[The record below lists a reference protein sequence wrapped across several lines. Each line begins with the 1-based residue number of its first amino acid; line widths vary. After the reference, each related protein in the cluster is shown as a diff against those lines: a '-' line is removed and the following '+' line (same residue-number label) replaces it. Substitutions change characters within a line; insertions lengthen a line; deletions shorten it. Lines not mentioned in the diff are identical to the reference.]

1 MLCGGDG
8 KHMGQCTRL
17 YWTGCFRNI
26 NGIKCIHLPGFS
38 LDCFWGWIEG
48 HLEFEYMSCGT
59 WIVLDP
65 TIKPWILNTWN
76 VDHSK
81 SGSRVETVFSDQ
93 LISGWFW
100 FLLFFQ
106 MWIIINPIWFET
118 WIFSNLFC
126 FETWN
131 MFIVL
136 TPGSLPIRIWKWN
149 LDHVEPGVGYSKFVL
164 WLHVLKNHIFAWIE
178 FHWHLH
184 GFFYTIESGN
194 RHLVFK
200 M

>member
-65 TIKPWILNTWN
+65 TIKPWFLNTWN

-100 FLLFFQ
+100 FLLFFPNVDYYQ
-106 MWIIINPIWFET
+106 SDLI
-118 WIFSNLFC
+118 
-126 FETWN
+126 
-131 MFIVL
+131 
-136 TPGSLPIRIWKWN
+136 WN
-149 LDHVEPGVGYSKFVL
+149 LDFFEFVL
-164 WLHVLKNHIFAWIE
+164 FWNLKHVYCFDTWIIANPNLEMKLGSCWTRCWIFKICSLTPRFEKPYICLNWVSLTPAWILLY
-178 FHWHLH
+178 HW
-184 GFFYTIESGN
+184 I
-194 RHLVFK
+194 RQ
-200 M
+200 